1 MVFARNNSKTDTLL
15 EAKVVYDEKELQK
28 EYNDIDV
35 KDEKQIQEIIM
46 KDIKKK
52 VNTNLANYKH
62 VKKVIVT
69 TEPMEKTT
77 TSKIKRN
84 VELKKIEK

>member
-1 MVFARNNSKTDTLL
+1 M
-15 EAKVVYDEKELQK
+15 
-28 EYNDIDV
+28 
-35 KDEKQIQEIIM
+35 
-46 KDIKKK
+46 
-52 VNTNLANYKH
+52 NTNLANYKH

>member
-1 MVFARNNSKTDTLL
+1 
-15 EAKVVYDEKELQK
+15 
-28 EYNDIDV
+28 
-35 KDEKQIQEIIM
+35 M
-46 KDIKKK
+46 KDIKEK